1 MLRKR
6 LKYSVS
12 QGRIEILVSKE
23 AIKLLIAASG
33 TGGHVFPAIAV
44 AQKLTG
50 YQIEWLGVPDRL
62 ESKLVPKEYPLHIIK
77 VGGFQGK
84 FGLGT
89 FKTIGGLVKSI
100 FKVRQLLKQGEFDAV
115 FSTGGYISAPAIL
128 AGYSLGLPVILHESN
143 ALPGKVTRW
152 LSPFCTK
159 VAVGFVATSKYIP
172 RAKTIYLGTPC
183 RQEFLSP
190 QPLDLPIPEDSP
202 LIVVVGGSQGAV
214 ALNQMIGECVK
225 LWLNAGATIV
235 HIVGGANAPQEKIED
250 PRYIVL
256 PFYDNMAGLFQRA
269 DLAISRAG
277 AATLN
282 ELMIT
287 RTPSILIP
295 YPYAAE
301 DHQYYNANVL
311 AAADGALLFRQEKLT
326 SQFLAVE
333 VLNLLQNPQRL
344 KMMASNTSSLGVIN
358 SADLLADL
366 IGESVNERMRSRTSE
381 PPKRGAQS

>member
-1 MLRKR
+1 M
-6 LKYSVS
+6 
-12 QGRIEILVSKE
+12 SKE

-84 FGLGT
+84 FGIGT
-89 FKTIGGLVKSI
+89 FKTLNGLIKGI
-100 FKVRQLLKQGEFDAV
+100 FQVRKLLKQGEFDAV

-128 AGYSLGLPVILHESN
+128 AGYSLGLPVFLHESN

-214 ALNQMIGECVK
+214 ALNQMIRECVN

-235 HIVGGANAPQEKIED
+235 HIVGGANAPTEKIEN

-256 PFYDNMAGLFQRA
+256 PFYDNMAGLLQRA

-287 RTPSILIP
+287 RTPSILVP

-311 AAADGALLFRQEKLT
+311 AAADGALLFRQENLT

-366 IGESVNERMRSRTSE
+366 IGESVKDRLKSRAAS
-381 PPKRGAQS
+381 PPASSAEN

>member
-1 MLRKR
+1 M
-6 LKYSVS
+6 SNP
-12 QGRIEILVSKE
+12 

-44 AQKLTG
+44 AQKLSG
-50 YQIEWLGVPDRL
+50 YEIEWLGVPDRL
-62 ESKLVPKEYPLHIIK
+62 ESKLVPTEYPLHLIR

-84 FGLGT
+84 LGLAT
-89 FKTIGGLVKSI
+89 FKTMMGLVKGI
-100 FKVRQLLKQGEFDAV
+100 FQVRKLLKQGRFDAV

-128 AGYSLGLPVILHESN
+128 AGYSLGLPVFLHESN
-143 ALPGKVTRW
+143 AIPGKVTRW

-159 VAVGFVATSKYIP
+159 VAVGFVATSKYLA
-172 RAKTIYLGTPC
+172 RAQTIYLGTPC
-183 RQEFLSP
+183 REQFLTP

-214 ALNQMIGECVK
+214 ALNQTIGECVEA
-225 LWLNAGATIV
+225 WLAAGATIV
-235 HIVGGANAPQEKIED
+235 HIVGGANAPTQKIEH

-311 AAADGALLFRQEKLT
+311 AAADGALLFRQENLT
-326 SQFLAVE
+326 AQFLAAE
-333 VLNLLQNPQRL
+333 VLNLIQNPQRL
-344 KMMASNTSSLGVIN
+344 KIMASNMSSLGVIN
-358 SADLLADL
+358 SAQLLADT
-366 IGESVNERMRSRTSE
+366 IDEQIAARSSAPVLPRRTSI
-381 PPKRGAQS
+381 

>member
-1 MLRKR
+1 
-6 LKYSVS
+6 VS
-12 QGRIEILVSKE
+12 NA

-44 AQKLTG
+44 AQKLCG

-62 ESKLVPKEYPLHIIK
+62 ESKLVPAEYPLHLIR

-84 FGLGT
+84 PGLGT
-89 FKTIGGLVKSI
+89 LKTIGSLIKGV
-100 FKVRQLLKQGEFDAV
+100 FQVRTLLKQGNFDAV
-115 FSTGGYISAPAIL
+115 FSTGGYISAPTIL
-128 AGYSLGLPVILHESN
+128 AGYSLGLPVFLHESN
-143 ALPGKVTRW
+143 VLPGKVTRW

-159 VAVGFVATSKYIP
+159 VAVGFVETGKYLP
-172 RAKTIYLGTPC
+172 RAKTVYLGTPC
-183 RQEFLSP
+183 REQFLTP
-190 QPLDLPIPEDSP
+190 QPLDLPIPADSQ

-214 ALNQMIGECVK
+214 ALNQMIRECVEP
-225 LWLNAGATIV
+225 WLAAGATIV
-235 HIVGGANAPQEKIED
+235 HIVGGANATTEPSAH

-256 PFYDNMAGLFQRA
+256 PFYDNMAGLLQRA

-311 AAADGALLFRQEKLT
+311 ANAHGALLFRQEALT
-326 SQFLAVE
+326 AQFLAGE
-333 VLNLLQNPQRL
+333 VLLLLQNPQRL
-344 KMMASNTSSLGVIN
+344 ATMASNTSSLGVIN

-366 IGESVNERMRSRTSE
+366 IGESVKSRSTIASHRI
-381 PPKRGAQS
+381 

>member
-1 MLRKR
+1 
-6 LKYSVS
+6 
-12 QGRIEILVSKE
+12 VSKT
-23 AIKLLIAASG
+23 APKLLIAASG

-44 AQKLTG
+44 AQKLSG

-62 ESKLVPKEYPLHIIK
+62 ESKLVPKEYPLHLIR

-84 FGLGT
+84 FGISTL
-89 FKTIGGLVKSI
+89 KTLAGLVKGI
-100 FKVRQLLKQGEFDAV
+100 FQVRKLLKQGKFDAV

-128 AGYSLGLPVILHESN
+128 AGYSLGLPVFLHESN
-143 ALPGKVTRW
+143 AIPGKVTRW

-159 VAVGFVATSKYIP
+159 VAVGFVATSKYLP

-183 RQEFLSP
+183 REQFLTP
-190 QPLDLPIPEDSP
+190 QPLDLAISDTSP

-214 ALNQMIGECVK
+214 ALNQMIRECVNT
-225 LWLNAGATIV
+225 WLDAGATLV
-235 HIVGGANAPQEKIED
+235 HIVGGANAPTEKIEH
-250 PRYIVL
+250 PQYIVL

-269 DLAISRAG
+269 DLVISRAG

-301 DHQYYNANVL
+301 DHQYHNANVL
-311 AAADGALLFRQEKLT
+311 AAANGALLFRQESLT
-326 SQFLAVE
+326 AQFLAVE
-333 VLNLLQNPQRL
+333 VLNLLQNPQR
-344 KMMASNTSSLGVIN
+344 MEAMASNTSSLGVIN
-358 SADLLADL
+358 SADLLADT
-366 IGESVNERMRSRTSE
+366 IEASVNAHLLTQPYHPVNGTE
-381 PPKRGAQS
+381 G

>member
-1 MLRKR
+1 M
-6 LKYSVS
+6 
-12 QGRIEILVSKE
+12 EILVSK
-23 AIKLLIAASG
+23 AATKLLIAASG

-44 AQKLTG
+44 AQKLSD

-62 ESKLVPKEYPLHIIK
+62 ESKLVPKEYPLHLIR

-84 FGLGT
+84 FGIGT
-89 FKTIGGLVKSI
+89 LKTISGLIKGI
-100 FKVRQLLKQGEFDAV
+100 FQVRKLLKQGQFDAV

-128 AGYSLGLPVILHESN
+128 AGYSLGLPVFLHESN
-143 ALPGKVTRW
+143 AIPGKVTRY

-159 VAVGFVATSKYIP
+159 VAVGFVATSKYLS

-183 RQEFLSP
+183 REQFLTP
-190 QPLDLPIPEDSP
+190 QPLDLPIPADSP

-214 ALNQMIGECVK
+214 ALNQMIRECVDQ
-225 LWLNAGATIV
+225 WLEAGATIV
-235 HIVGGANAPQEKIED
+235 HIVGGANAPTETTTK
-250 PRYIVL
+250 PGYIVL
-256 PFYDNMAGLFQRA
+256 PFYDNMAGLLQRA

-301 DHQYYNANVL
+301 DHQYFNANVL
-311 AAADGALLFRQEKLT
+311 AVADGALLFRQESLT
-326 SQFLAVE
+326 AQFLMTE

-344 KMMASNTSSLGVIN
+344 KTMSSNTSSLGVIN
-358 SADLLADL
+358 SADLLADT
-366 IGESVNERMRSRTSE
+366 IAESIEARSQAHSATHPVNGTE
-381 PPKRGAQS
+381 G

>member
-1 MLRKR
+1 
-6 LKYSVS
+6 VS
-12 QGRIEILVSKE
+12 QETT
-23 AIKLLIAASG
+23 KLLIAASG

-44 AQKLTG
+44 AQKMSK
-50 YQIEWLGVPDRL
+50 YRIEWLGVPDRL
-62 ESKLVPKEYPLHIIK
+62 ESQLVPQEYPLHTIR

-84 FGLGT
+84 FSLET
-89 FKTIGGLVKSI
+89 LKTIGGLIKGI
-100 FKVRQLLKQGEFDAV
+100 FQVRQLLKQGGFDAV
-115 FSTGGYISAPAIL
+115 FSTGGYIAAPAIL
-128 AGYSLGLPVILHESN
+128 AGYSLGLPVFLHESN

-152 LSPFCTK
+152 LSRFCTK
-159 VAVGFVATSKYIP
+159 VAVGFVATSKYLP

-190 QPLDLPIPEDSP
+190 QPLNLPIPDGSP
-202 LIVVVGGSQGAV
+202 LIIVVGGSQGAV
-214 ALNQMIGECVK
+214 ALNRMIRECVDP
-225 LWLNAGATIV
+225 WLETGATIV
-235 HIVGGANAPQEKIED
+235 HIVGGANAPIENSTH
-250 PRYIVL
+250 PQYIVL
-256 PFYDNMAGLFQRA
+256 PFYDNMAGLLQRA

-311 AAADGALLFRQEKLT
+311 ATADGALLFRQENLT
-326 SQFLAVE
+326 AQFLTAE

-344 KMMASNTSSLGVIN
+344 KTMASNTSSLGVIN
-358 SADLLADL
+358 SADLLADT
-366 IGESVNERMRSRTSE
+366 IAESINTRSRSPISNNSTNRAES
-381 PPKRGAQS
+381 

>member
-1 MLRKR
+1 
-6 LKYSVS
+6 
-12 QGRIEILVSKE
+12 VSKE
-23 AIKLLIAASG
+23 ATKLLIAASG

-44 AQKLTG
+44 AQKLSE

-62 ESKLVPKEYPLHIIK
+62 ESQLVPKEYPLHLIR

-84 FGLGT
+84 FSLGSL
-89 FKTIGGLVKSI
+89 KTMSG
-100 FKVRQLLKQGEFDAV
+100 LLKGIFQVRKLLQQGKFDAV

-128 AGYSLGLPVILHESN
+128 AGYSLGLPVFLHESN
-143 ALPGKVTRW
+143 AIPGKVTRW
-152 LSPFCTK
+152 LSPFCTQ
-159 VAVGFVATSKYIP
+159 VAVGFVTTSKYLP

-183 RQEFLSP
+183 REQFLTP
-190 QPLDLPIPEDSP
+190 QTLDLPISQESP

-214 ALNQMIGECVK
+214 ALNQMIRECVST
-225 LWLNAGATIV
+225 WLDAGATIV
-235 HIVGGANAPQEKIED
+235 HIVGGSNLPTEKIED

-256 PFYDNMAGLFQRA
+256 PFYDNMAGLLQRA

-311 AAADGALLFRQEKLT
+311 ATADAALLFRQENLT
-326 SQFLAVE
+326 AQFLAGE
-333 VLNLLQNPQRL
+333 VLSLLQNPQRL
-344 KMMASNTSSLGVIN
+344 KTMASNTSSLGVIN
-358 SADLLADL
+358 SANLLADS
-366 IGESVNERMRSRTSE
+366 IVESVKESKN
-381 PPKRGAQS
+381 

>member
-1 MLRKR
+1 
-6 LKYSVS
+6 VS
-12 QGRIEILVSKE
+12 NA

-44 AQKLTG
+44 AQKLLG

-62 ESKLVPKEYPLHIIK
+62 ESKLVPSEYPLHLIR

-84 FGLGT
+84 PGLGT
-89 FKTIGGLVKSI
+89 LKTIGGLIKGI
-100 FKVRQLLKQGEFDAV
+100 FQVRKLLKQGNFDAV
-115 FSTGGYISAPAIL
+115 FSTGGYISAPTIL
-128 AGYSLGLPVILHESN
+128 AGYSLGLPVFLHESN
-143 ALPGKVTRW
+143 AIPGKVTRW

-159 VAVGFVATSKYIP
+159 VAVGFVETSKYLP
-172 RAKTIYLGTPC
+172 RAKTVYLGTPC
-183 RQEFLSP
+183 REQFLAP
-190 QPLDLPIPEDSP
+190 QPLDLLIPDGSP

-214 ALNQMIGECVK
+214 ALNQMIRQCVSA
-225 LWLNAGATIV
+225 WLDAGATIV
-235 HIVGGANAPQEKIED
+235 HIVGGANATTEQIEHPQ
-250 PRYIVL
+250 YIVL
-256 PFYDNMAGLFQRA
+256 PFYDNMAGLLQRA

-301 DHQYYNANVL
+301 DHQYHNANVL
-311 AAADGALLFRQEKLT
+311 ANAHGALLFRQEALT
-326 SQFLAVE
+326 AQFLEGE
-333 VLNLLQNPQRL
+333 VLALLQNPQRL
-344 KMMASNTSSLGVIN
+344 ATMASNTSSLGVIN

-366 IGESVNERMRSRTSE
+366 LGESVKSRSIS
-381 PPKRGAQS
+381 PQSIDSARQTES

>member
-1 MLRKR
+1 
-6 LKYSVS
+6 
-12 QGRIEILVSKE
+12 VSKT
-23 AIKLLIAASG
+23 ATKLLIAASG
-33 TGGHVFPAIAV
+33 TGGHVFPGIAV
-44 AQKLTG
+44 AQKLPG

-62 ESKLVPKEYPLHIIK
+62 ESKLVPKEYPLHIIR
-77 VGGFQGK
+77 VGGFQSK

-89 FKTIGGLVKSI
+89 LKTITGLIKGI
-100 FKVRQLLKQGEFDAV
+100 FQVRTLLKQGQFDAV

-128 AGYSLGLPVILHESN
+128 AGYSLGLPVFLHESN

-159 VAVGFVATSKYIP
+159 VAVGFVATAKYLP
-172 RAKTIYLGTPC
+172 RARTVYLGTPC
-183 RQEFLSP
+183 REQFLTP
-190 QPLDLPIPEDSP
+190 QPLDLPIAAESP

-214 ALNQMIGECVK
+214 ALNQMIRECVEP
-225 LWLNAGATIV
+225 WLIAGATIV
-235 HIVGGANAPQEKIED
+235 HIVGGTNTPKENIVH

-301 DHQYYNANVL
+301 DHQYFNANVL
-311 AAADGALLFRQEKLT
+311 AAADGALLFRQDSLT
-326 SQFLAVE
+326 AQFLTNE
-333 VLNLLQNPQRL
+333 VLTLLQNPQRL
-344 KMMASNTSSLGVIN
+344 KTMASNVSSLGVIN

-366 IGESVNERMRSRTSE
+366 IAESINTRSIAPRNPQPSTL
-381 PPKRGAQS
+381 K

>member
-1 MLRKR
+1 
-6 LKYSVS
+6 
-12 QGRIEILVSKE
+12 VSK
-23 AIKLLIAASG
+23 ATTKLLIAASG

-44 AQKLTG
+44 AEKLSG
-50 YQIEWLGVPDRL
+50 YQIEWLGVPNRL
-62 ESKLVPKEYPLHIIK
+62 ESKLVPKEYPLHLIR

-84 FGLGT
+84 PGLGT
-89 FKTIGGLVKSI
+89 LKTIGGLIKGI
-100 FKVRQLLKQGEFDAV
+100 FDVRKLLKQGQFDAV

-128 AGYSLGLPVILHESN
+128 AGYSLGLPVFLHESN

-152 LSPFCTK
+152 MSPFCTK
-159 VAVGFVATSKYIP
+159 VAVGFVATSKYLP

-183 RQEFLSP
+183 RQQFLTP
-190 QPLDLPIPEDSP
+190 QPLDLSIPDTSP

-214 ALNQMIGECVK
+214 ALNQMIRECVDS
-225 LWLNAGATIV
+225 WLAAGATIV
-235 HIVGGANAPQEKIED
+235 HIVGGANEPTEKIEH
-250 PRYIVL
+250 PQYIVL

-301 DHQYYNANVL
+301 DHQYYNASVL
-311 AAADGALLFRQEKLT
+311 AAADGALLFRQESLT
-326 SQFLAVE
+326 AQFLATE

-344 KMMASNTSSLGVIN
+344 KTMASNTSSLGVIN

-366 IGESVNERMRSRTSE
+366 IGGSVNTRLSSQKSTN
-381 PPKRGAQS
+381 PVNDAQS

>member
-1 MLRKR
+1 VTKT
-6 LKYSVS
+6 
-12 QGRIEILVSKE
+12 
-23 AIKLLIAASG
+23 ATKLLIAASG
-33 TGGHVFPAIAV
+33 TGGHVFPGIAV
-44 AQKLTG
+44 AQKLPD

-62 ESKLVPKEYPLHIIK
+62 ETKLVPKEYPLHLIR

-84 FGLGT
+84 KFSLGT
-89 FKTIGGLVKSI
+89 LKTIGGLIGGI
-100 FKVRQLLKQGEFDAV
+100 FQVRKLLEQGKFDAV

-128 AGYSLGLPVILHESN
+128 AGYSLGLPVFLHESN

-159 VAVGFVATSKYIP
+159 VAVGFVATAKYL
-172 RAKTIYLGTPC
+172 AKDRTIYLGTPC
-183 RQEFLSP
+183 REQFLTP
-190 QPLDLPIPEDSP
+190 QPLDLVIPADSP

-214 ALNQMIGECVK
+214 ALNQMIRECVDA
-225 LWLNAGATIV
+225 WIAAGATIV
-235 HIVGGANAPQEKIED
+235 HIVGGANAPQEASVD

-256 PFYDNMAGLFQRA
+256 PFYENMAGLFQRA

-282 ELMIT
+282 ELMIS

-301 DHQYYNANVL
+301 DHQFYNANVL
-311 AAADGALLFRQEKLT
+311 AGADGALLFRQENLT
-326 SQFLAVE
+326 AQFLSAE
-333 VLNLLQNPQRL
+333 VLNLLQNPQRVTT
-344 KMMASNTSSLGVIN
+344 MASNVSSLGVIN

-366 IGESVNERMRSRTSE
+366 IRDAVDARSAPRAA
-381 PPKRGAQS
+381 KAQNSGV

>member
-1 MLRKR
+1 M
-6 LKYSVS
+6 SN
-12 QGRIEILVSKE
+12 
-23 AIKLLIAASG
+23 AATKLLIAASG
-33 TGGHVFPAIAV
+33 TGGHVFPGIAV

-50 YQIEWLGVPDRL
+50 YDIEWLGVPDRL
-62 ESKLVPKEYPLHIIK
+62 ESKLVPKEYPLHLIK
-77 VGGFQGK
+77 VSGFQGK
-84 FGLGT
+84 PGIGT
-89 FKTIGGLVKSI
+89 LKTIAGLIKGI
-100 FKVRQLLKQGEFDAV
+100 FTVRKLLKQGRFDAV

-128 AGYSLGLPVILHESN
+128 AAYSLGLPVFLHESN

-152 LSPFCTK
+152 MSPFCTK
-159 VAVGFVATSKYIP
+159 VAVGFVETIKYLP
-172 RAKTIYLGTPC
+172 RARTVYLGTPC
-183 RQEFLSP
+183 REQFLSP
-190 QPLDLPIPEDSP
+190 QPLDLPIPPTSP

-214 ALNQMIGECVK
+214 ALNQMIRECVGA
-225 LWLNAGATIV
+225 WLAAGATIV
-235 HIVGGANAPQEKIED
+235 HIVGGANEPTEKIED

-311 AAADGALLFRQEKLT
+311 AAANGALLFRQESLT
-326 SQFLAVE
+326 AQFLEQE
-333 VLNLLQNPQRL
+333 VLTLLENSQRL
-344 KMMASNTSSLGVIN
+344 KTMASNTSALGVIN
-358 SADLLADL
+358 SAELLADT
-366 IGESVNERMRSRTSE
+366 IEGSIQAHQRWHSRAER
-381 PPKRGAQS
+381 

>member
-1 MLRKR
+1 M
-6 LKYSVS
+6 SNA
-12 QGRIEILVSKE
+12 

-44 AQKLTG
+44 AQKLPG

-62 ESKLVPKEYPLHIIK
+62 ESKLVPKEYPLHIIR

-89 FKTIGGLVKSI
+89 LKTLSGLFASV
-100 FKVRQLLKQGEFDAV
+100 FQVRKLLKQGKFDAV

-128 AGYSLGLPVILHESN
+128 AGYSLGLPVFLHESN
-143 ALPGKVTRW
+143 AIPGKVTRW

-159 VAVGFVATSKYIP
+159 VAVGFVVTSKYLT

-183 RQEFLSP
+183 RQEFLTP
-190 QPLDLPIPEDSP
+190 QPLDLPIPAGSP

-214 ALNQMIGECVK
+214 ALNQMISECVQS
-225 LWLNAGATIV
+225 WLDAGATIV
-235 HIVGGANAPQEKIED
+235 HIVGGANMPTDKIEH
-250 PRYIVL
+250 PRYLVL

-269 DLAISRAG
+269 NLAICRAG

-311 AAADGALLFRQEKLT
+311 ASANGALLFRQETLT
-326 SQFLAVE
+326 AQFLSLE

-344 KMMASNTSSLGVIN
+344 ETMASNTSSLGVIN
-358 SADLLADL
+358 SADLLADT
-366 IGESVNERMRSRTSE
+366 IGESVKARIA
-381 PPKRGAQS
+381 AQQLPQPANGTES